1 MKDDKTTKKNITSTT
16 LKCLTLTI
24 ILFVK
29 LS

>member
-1 MKDDKTTKKNITSTT
+1 MKDDKTTKNITSTT